1 MLKSTEMDTI
11 NALVSKMSL
20 EDVKMISERLNMQR
34 TFIGKQTIRTL
45 MKGDRVSFN
54 GRRGLTEGTVLKVNI
69 KNVVVDTGATRWN
82 VPASM
87 LTKVAQYMSLILSI
101 AEAKEKGMWHL
112 VEQLE
117 RDLERRQL
125 LKMPPLEDVKEKDVR
140 KVWEEPDDWDDL

>member
-1 MLKSTEMDTI
+1 MLKSTEMETI

-20 EDVKMISERLNMQR
+20 EDVKLVSERLNMQR

-69 KNVVVDTGATRWN
+69 KNVVVDTGTTRWN

-87 LTKVAQYMSLILSI
+87 LTKVA
-101 AEAKEKGMWHL
+101 
-112 VEQLE
+112 
-117 RDLERRQL
+117 
-125 LKMPPLEDVKEKDVR
+125 
-140 KVWEEPDDWDDL
+140 

>member
-20 EDVKMISERLNMQR
+20 EDVKMVSERLNMQR

-45 MKGDRVSFN
+45 MKGDKVSFN

-69 KNVVVDTGATRWN
+69 KNVVVDTGTTRWN

-87 LTKVAQYMSLILSI
+87 LTKVA
-101 AEAKEKGMWHL
+101 
-112 VEQLE
+112 
-117 RDLERRQL
+117 
-125 LKMPPLEDVKEKDVR
+125 
-140 KVWEEPDDWDDL
+140 